1 MVHRKKPRE
10 ENILDNFILM
20 RLWCKD
26 ENCHKTLDEM
36 LPIYKEYMKQK
47 KGEKNETNTKTQL

>member
-1 MVHRKKPRE
+1 
-10 ENILDNFILM
+10 M